1 MLNEFF
7 SFKGFFTKTTNT
19 HLEHL
24 EDDIINRG
32 SKGGDNAVNFLKAV
46 RDMLAG
52 NTGGKLNMSVK
63 WDGAPAVICGI
74 NPENGKFFVGTKSV
88 FNVNPKINYSTGD
101 IRRNH
106 NGPLGNKL
114 QVCLRELPKLG
125 IKGILQGDLLF
136 TKGDLSGD
144 KINGESMITFTPNT
158 ITYAVPAGSD
168 LGRRIRRA
176 KIGIVFHTSYSG
188 KSMNRLSAGYGTISG
203 RSSTS
208 SIFLADAAYKDTSG
222 TSTFSKGDLNRFD
235 AQIRMAEGSLYKA
248 TAILNEMEKNS
259 SKPLSV
265 GFRLK
270 SFFNYYIK
278 NTKGD
283 MGKVKQM
290 QEMFRDYYENML
302 QQEIDSRKTDKGKS
316 QYIKAK
322 ADGLKFIDRNKSSL
336 YFAIASHISLAN
348 CKNTLIQKLAQISS
362 IGHFIRT
369 KDGYRVT
376 SPEGYVAVDRVAGAV
391 KLVDR
396 LDFSRANFTLPKG
409 W

>member
-1 MLNEFF
+1 
-7 SFKGFFTKTTNT
+7 
-19 HLEHL
+19 
-24 EDDIINRG
+24 
-32 SKGGDNAVNFLKAV
+32 
-46 RDMLAG
+46 
-52 NTGGKLNMSVK
+52 
-63 WDGAPAVICGI
+63 
-74 NPENGKFFVGTKSV
+74 
-88 FNVNPKINYSTGD
+88 
-101 IRRNH
+101 
-106 NGPLGNKL
+106 
-114 QVCLRELPKLG
+114 
-125 IKGILQGDLLF
+125 
-136 TKGDLSGD
+136 
-144 KINGESMITFTPNT
+144 
-158 ITYAVPAGSD
+158 
-168 LGRRIRRA
+168 
-176 KIGIVFHTSYSG
+176 
-188 KSMNRLSAGYGTISG
+188 
-203 RSSTS
+203 
-208 SIFLADAAYKDTSG
+208 
-222 TSTFSKGDLNRFD
+222 
-235 AQIRMAEGSLYKA
+235 
-248 TAILNEMEKNS
+248 MEKNS